1 MILKG
6 FSRHKNL
13 WCSKAHL
20 FFLRLILNN
29 GDDWHFSW
37 LILRNKLHKTKYFM
51 QIPRDFFWIE
61 ISWNYLEI
69 NKNSPWLNLWCYT
82 VETWWEKTFPSPLH
96 WAIINQ
102 LVPLDTKKKLLDTIT
117 SHIHD
122 EDIFYKMN
130 CVRYPPWSIDNF
142 VQHVTV
148 AILKPSNFIPS
159 TT

>member
-61 ISWNYLEI
+61 ISWNYLKI

-102 LVPLDTKKKLLDTIT
+102 LVPLDTKKNSSTRSRATFMMKTFSIRWTVWD
-117 SHIHD
+117 IHRG
-122 EDIFYKMN
+122 
-130 CVRYPPWSIDNF
+130 V
-142 VQHVTV
+142 
-148 AILKPSNFIPS
+148 L
-159 TT
+159 TTLCNMWQWQY